1 MDPISNILQFL
12 AKPAPVPKGAKK
24 AAPKKVPVSTKKQE
38 IAKIARRALN
48 ASNPGANVLEMIGP
62 DRIKA
67 FGAGVNR
74 WLPFEA
80 VNRAVAAGADL
91 IGYGEEDTVGFDQ
104 KNFDRNMRAIRK
116 GQDKAY
122 EKDKAA
128 YAVGGVSGALGGG
141 AALVRGVQ
149 GTGNVLSRIP
159 MLEKVGKAIAGSQTL
174 VKGEKVKNLAK
185 LAGTGAVVGA
195 GESAVRGGDAVD
207 IAQSAGIGAAA
218 APVASAAVKGL
229 GYITRPVVDL
239 LSKSNYG
246 QILRRITTAT
256 DEEIQAKY
264 LAEKAARNGA
274 EPTLFEIL
282 PKGDRDRI
290 SKMIGGTDPKVQEQA
305 AEAIQQRARN
315 VEGEML
321 NSVDEAVA
329 PQVGKIQQSFADDL
343 AASRGSGTPTPPE
356 EALASQAT
364 KSPLDMEIMRSQESG
379 NIMQPF
385 DDTPAYN
392 SVEELF
398 PSVPELQADGSVKY
412 VVSDPEVAALIKGV
426 AGSLRLTGNDPG
438 NNITVNNLTKILRN
452 LKKKVA
458 RGNVDDDAAQRAINH
473 IDDIFAQDHPDAAAA
488 LAKMNEAFAGRS
500 RTLSGFDEGK
510 LSRTREQF
518 RGDKQEGINIYDTP
532 EGAAGRTL
540 GQTAALRES
549 FSGTPQDAM
558 SGVGQLAENTGLQ
571 KAVAEN
577 IDAAAAE
584 KLTQAARAQESGLR
598 ALGEAR
604 KAADRK
610 TEEADVT
617 ALGDALLAFNPASF
631 PLTRMAAVA
640 RLIKIPTLGEKKAT
654 VLVDLL
660 FSQDP
665 AKISRGIA
673 LLDSVGRQ
681 GRQALAD
688 MSVGI
693 LGASQAVTKWPTE
706 ADYAANDAANPMP
719 VEGEG
724 AVDYSQMSDEELMQ
738 QLQGG
743 DVDPTTLSDEELM
756 QQLSGG
762 QGEAPYGAQVI
773 SAVFPEAVIT
783 DAERDPNSAL
793 GQANPD
799 SYHVQGDGAVDV
811 RPIPGVTFEE
821 FIGKLKS
828 EGYEIIEAID
838 EVNNPSGH
846 ATGPHWHV
854 VFA

>member
-12 AKPAPVPKGAKK
+12 AKPAQVPKGTKK
-24 AAPKKVPVSTKKQE
+24 AAPKKVAVSTKKQE
-38 IAKIARRALN
+38 IAKLARRALN
-48 ASNPGANVLEMIGP
+48 ASNPGANILEAIGP

-91 IGYGEEDTVGFDQ
+91 VGYGDEDTAGFDQ
-104 KNFDRNMRAIRK
+104 KSFDRNMKAIRK

-128 YAVGGVSGALGGG
+128 YAVGGVSGAFGGG
-141 AALVRGVQ
+141 AALVRGIQ

-159 MLEKVGKAIAGSQTL
+159 ALEKAGKALAASQTL
-174 VKGEKVKNLAK
+174 VKGEKVKNVAK
-185 LAGTGAVVGA
+185 LAATGAAVGA
-195 GESAVRGGDAVD
+195 GEGAVRGGDAGD
-207 IAQSAGIGAAA
+207 IAASAGIGA
-218 APVASAAVKGL
+218 VAGPAFVGAMKGL
-229 GYITRPVVDL
+229 GFIGRPVVDL

-246 QILRRITTAT
+246 QILRRITSAT
-256 DEEIQAKY
+256 GEEI
-264 LAEKAARNGA
+264 EAARAAYKAQTNGA

-282 PKGDRDRI
+282 PKGDRDRL
-290 SKMIGGTDPKVQEQA
+290 SKMIGGTAPKVQEQA
-305 AEAIQQRARN
+305 ADAIQARARS

-329 PQVGKIQQSFADDL
+329 PQVGKVQQSLVDDL
-343 AASRGSGTPTPPE
+343 ATSRGSQTPTPAE
-356 EALASQAT
+356 GELASQAS
-364 KSPLDMEIMRSQESG
+364 KSPLDLEILRSQESG

-385 DDTPAYN
+385 DDIPAYQA
-392 SVEELF
+392 VEELL
-398 PSVPELQADGSVKY
+398 PNVPELQKDGSIKY
-412 VVSDPEVAALIKGV
+412 VVSDPEVAAIIKGA
-426 AGSLRLTGNDPG
+426 AGSLHLTDK
-438 NNITVNNLTKILRN
+438 ITVNNLTKILRN

-458 RGNVDDDAAQRAINH
+458 RGNVDEDAAQRAINH
-473 IDDIFAQDHPDAAAA
+473 IEDMFIQDHPDAAAA
-488 LAKMNEAFAGRS
+488 LGQMNQAFAGKS
-500 RTLSGFDEGK
+500 RVLEGFDEGK
-510 LSRTREQF
+510 LSRGREQF
-518 RGDKQEGINIYDTP
+518 SGNKQTGINVYDTP

-558 SGVGQLAENTGLQ
+558 RGVGQLAENTGLQ
-571 KAVAEN
+571 TAVAEN

-604 KAADRK
+604 KASDRK
-610 TEEADVT
+610 TEEVDVT
-617 ALGDALLAFNPASF
+617 VLGDALLAFNPSSF

-640 RLIKIPTLGEKKAT
+640 RLIKIPTLGEKKASY
-654 VLVDLL
+654 LVDLL

-665 AKISRGIA
+665 AKIKLGIG
-673 LLDSVGRQ
+673 LLDNA
-681 GRQALAD
+681 GRQAKRALAD
-688 MSVGI
+688 ISTSI
-693 LGASQAVTKWPTE
+693 AAVK
-706 ADYAANDAANPMP
+706 AATGPGLDVPESRPEVLSPLEGDAEP
-719 VEGEG
+719 
-724 AVDYSQMSDEELMQ
+724 DYSAMSDEELMQ

-743 DVDPTTLSDEELM
+743 DVDPSALSDEELM
-756 QQLSGG
+756 QQLEGG
-762 QGEAPYGAQVI
+762 QSDMPYGAQVI
-773 SAVFPEAVIT
+773 SAVFPDAVIT

-821 FIGKLKS
+821 FISKLKS

>member
-38 IAKIARRALN
+38 IAKVARKALL
-48 ASNPGANVLEMIGP
+48 ASNPGANILESLSS
-62 DRIKA
+62 DRVKA

-91 IGYGEEDTVGFDQ
+91 VGYGDEDTAGFSQ
-104 KNFDRNMRAIRK
+104 KSFDRNMTAIRK

-122 EKDKAA
+122 EKDKTA
-128 YAVGGVSGALGGG
+128 YAAGGVSGAFGGG
-141 AALVRGVQ
+141 AALVKGIQ
-149 GTGNVLSRIP
+149 GAGNVLSRIP
-159 MLEKVGKAIAGSQTL
+159 ALEKLGKAIAGSQTL
-174 VKGEKVKNLAK
+174 VKGEKVKNVAK
-185 LAGTGAVVGA
+185 LATTGAVVGA
-195 GESAVRGGDAVD
+195 GEGAVRGGDAGD
-207 IAQSAGIGAAA
+207 IAASAGIGAAA
-218 APVASAAVKGL
+218 GPAAVGALKGL
-229 GYITRPVVDL
+229 GYISRPIVDL

-256 DEEIQAKY
+256 DDEIQAARAAY
-264 LAEKAARNGA
+264 KAQTNGA

-343 AASRGSGTPTPPE
+343 ATSRGSGTPAPAE
-356 EALASQAT
+356 EALAVQAS

-385 DDTPAYN
+385 DDIPAYQA
-392 SVEELF
+392 VEELF
-398 PSVPELQADGSVKY
+398 PNVPELQKDGSVKY
-412 VVSDPEVAALIKGV
+412 VVSDPEVAAIIKGA
-426 AGSLRLTGNDPG
+426 AGTLRLTDS
-438 NNITVNNLTKILRN
+438 ITVNNLTKILRN

-473 IDDIFAQDHPDAAAA
+473 IEDIFTRDHPDAAAA
-488 LAKMNEAFAGRS
+488 LGKMNEAFAGRS
-500 RTLSGFDEGK
+500 RTLTGFDEGK
-510 LSRTREQF
+510 LSRSREQF
-518 RGDKQEGINIYDTP
+518 RGDKQEGINAYDTP

-584 KLTQAARAQESGLR
+584 KLTQAARAQETGLR

-604 KAADRK
+604 KASERK
-610 TEEADVT
+610 TEEVDVT
-617 ALGDALLAFNPASF
+617 ALGDALLAFNPSSF

-673 LLDSVGRQ
+673 LLDSAGRQ

-688 MSVGI
+688 MSVGVI
-693 LGASQAVTKWPTE
+693 GASQAVANWPKE

-719 VEGEG
+719 VEGET
-724 AVDYSQMSDEELMQ
+724 DYSQMSDEELMQ
-738 QLQGG
+738 QLEGG
-743 DVDPTTLSDEELM
+743 DVDPSTLSDEELM
-756 QQLSGG
+756 QQLQG
-762 QGEAPYGAQVI
+762 GEAPYGAQVI
-773 SAVFPEAVIT
+773 SSVFPEAVIT
-783 DAERDPNSAL
+783 DDMRDPNSAL

-821 FIGKLKS
+821 FISKLKS